1 MPPPRAKGLMACSSA
16 RLVDLLHMLL
26 NLCQLEPRRFELLRG
41 IENGL
46 IEEMPRIRI
55 GALSEN
61 QERAGRGLP
70 GELHN
75 RDVRVAGSSITAL
88 PTRRG
93 ASPEGE
99 DGAGER
105 GRARN
110 RHAGLFVA
118 ERLLRTAGVDA
129 LQTIDLAPRY

>member
-26 NLCQLEPRRFELLRG
+26 NLCQLEPRRFEL
-41 IENGL
+41 
-46 IEEMPRIRI
+46 PRIRI

-61 QERAGRGLP
+61 QQRAGRGLP

-129 LQTIDLAPRY
+129 RSEER